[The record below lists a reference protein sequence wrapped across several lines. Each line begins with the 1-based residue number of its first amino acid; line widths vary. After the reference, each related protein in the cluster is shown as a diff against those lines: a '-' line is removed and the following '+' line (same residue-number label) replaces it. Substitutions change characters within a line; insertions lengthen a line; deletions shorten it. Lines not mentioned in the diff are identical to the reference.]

1 MWEALGSLINIIF
14 FIFIIYFLCQN
25 KHILVVQL
33 LLIGLFILPPFTFSG
48 NKISFSYFAL
58 IILLCYIGITGSYL
72 KTYYPK
78 KIFLIF
84 FMFLLPIFVELVSTF
99 FSVIIKGNTMIL
111 WIPLIGILK
120 NIFLFL
126 SIALIL
132 YKRLKQNK
140 NTDRECL
147 IGLLIPVFQ
156 IVMSANLIFIFI
168 QLLQPNLGFK
178 IVQWYSSETKSTLP
192 VLAISDGVFPRL
204 YGLNYSPVLLGAKSL
219 LCFTS
224 SLFGIIQ
231 KTNPETKRKL
241 LVLLML
247 SLINGIFSFSKTFI
261 LGSLLSLFIYILF
274 FLINVIKMRLIQ
286 IREIILIV
294 LIGIC
299 FIVII
304 INSKNLSTITKLPFS
319 YYFGF
324 IVTNPLEALKTRYIY
339 ESVPVDT
346 QLTYDIIK
354 ANPILGV
361 GYTSPLGE
369 FIGDSEYLVAMHHGG
384 IVSLLLKLSLIVFLL
399 FVSLKRQDK
408 FFLGIIVAC
417 LITGFALPALY
428 SDIFIVLIGAYIS
441 YAIFY
446 EELSRY

>member
-1 MWEALGSLINIIF
+1 
-14 FIFIIYFLCQN
+14 
-25 KHILVVQL
+25 
-33 LLIGLFILPPFTFSG
+33 
-48 NKISFSYFAL
+48 
-58 IILLCYIGITGSYL
+58 
-72 KTYYPK
+72 
-78 KIFLIF
+78 
-84 FMFLLPIFVELVSTF
+84 
-99 FSVIIKGNTMIL
+99 
-111 WIPLIGILK
+111 
-120 NIFLFL
+120 
-126 SIALIL
+126 
-132 YKRLKQNK
+132 
-140 NTDRECL
+140 
-147 IGLLIPVFQ
+147 
-156 IVMSANLIFIFI
+156 
-168 QLLQPNLGFK
+168 
-178 IVQWYSSETKSTLP
+178 
-192 VLAISDGVFPRL
+192 
-204 YGLNYSPVLLGAKSL
+204 
-219 LCFTS
+219 
-224 SLFGIIQ
+224 
-231 KTNPETKRKL
+231 
-241 LVLLML
+241 
-247 SLINGIFSFSKTFI
+247 
-261 LGSLLSLFIYILF
+261 
-274 FLINVIKMRLIQ
+274 MRLIQ

-446 EELSRY
+446 EELNRY